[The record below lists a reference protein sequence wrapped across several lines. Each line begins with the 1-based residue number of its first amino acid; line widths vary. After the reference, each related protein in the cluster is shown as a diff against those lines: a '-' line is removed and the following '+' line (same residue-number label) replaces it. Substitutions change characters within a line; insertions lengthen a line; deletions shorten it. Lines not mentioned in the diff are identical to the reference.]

1 MKQWLMER
9 NKTLDHIFSL
19 LGSMALSEAIDELET
34 FGAAHPELSLDARL
48 REIRSDYRLM
58 FDYWSKGFKDEQ
70 LELVYRNFIYRM
82 YRLTADVGMRY
93 AISHSSYLTA
103 IDNRVRSA
111 GATGRRPPCRPG
123 LKALYLTWHC
133 SNSSLPTCVPRGSW
147 GCTGPTGR

>member
-1 MKQWLMER
+1 MER

-82 YRLTADVGMRY
+82 YRLTADVSMRY
-93 AISHSSYLTA
+93 AIAHS
-103 IDNRVRSA
+103 
-111 GATGRRPPCRPG
+111 
-123 LKALYLTWHC
+123 LYLTWHC
-133 SNSSLPTCVPRGSW
+133 SSSSLPTCVPKRNR